1 MTADAVD
8 LYDAALRTG
17 DGRLAV
23 RVAGGRPTPLD
34 VQRWCGQADAADLDL
49 LARRHGPTLDVG
61 CGPGRLL
68 AALAGLGVPAV
79 GVDIA
84 AYAVS
89 LAAETGQPVLHRS
102 VFDRLPG
109 EGGWGTVLLA
119 DGNIGIGG
127 DPETLL
133 RRVSELLAPGG
144 RALVEVAAYDVQRT
158 HVLRVEDGAGRRS
171 KPFLWG
177 RLGGTPALRLA
188 ESLGFDVAERWT
200 AGGRCFLTL
209 TSPAECRS
217 GVQPLD
223 VRPEAGGA

>member
-8 LYDAALRTG
+8 LYDAALRTA

-23 RVAGGRPTPLD
+23 RVAGGRPTPLN
-34 VQRWCGQADAADLDL
+34 VQRWCGNADAADLEL
-49 LARRHGPTLDVG
+49 LSRRHGPTLDVG
-61 CGPGRLL
+61 CGAGRLL
-68 AALAGLGVPAV
+68 AALAGMGVPAV

-127 DPETLL
+127 DPEMLL

-158 HVLRVEDGAGRRS
+158 HVLRVEDGEGRRS
-171 KPFLWG
+171 RPFRWG
-177 RLGGTPALRLA
+177 WLGGAPALRLA
-188 ESLGFDVAERWT
+188 ESLGFDVEEQWT

-209 TSPAECRS
+209 VSFAVRDRRAEPIDQATPSP
-217 GVQPLD
+217 
-223 VRPEAGGA
+223 

>member
-8 LYDAALRTG
+8 LYDAALRTR

-23 RVAGGRPTPLD
+23 RRAGGRPTPLN
-34 VQRWCGQADAADLDL
+34 VQRWCGDADAADLEL
-49 LARRHGPTLDVG
+49 LSRRHGPTLDVG

-68 AALAGLGVPAV
+68 AALAGMGVPAV

-89 LAAETGQPVLHRS
+89 LAVGTGQPVLHRS

-127 DPETLL
+127 DPEVLL

-144 RALVEVAAYDVQRT
+144 RALVEVAAYDVHRT
-158 HVLRVEDGAGRRS
+158 HVLRVEDGEGRRS
-171 KPFLWG
+171 KPFRWG
-177 RLGGTPALRLA
+177 RLGGAPALHLA
-188 ESLGFDVAERWT
+188 ESLGYYVEEHWT
-200 AGGRCFLTL
+200 AGGRCFLALVSSAACHGVAEPIDQATP
-209 TSPAECRS
+209 SP
-217 GVQPLD
+217 
-223 VRPEAGGA
+223 